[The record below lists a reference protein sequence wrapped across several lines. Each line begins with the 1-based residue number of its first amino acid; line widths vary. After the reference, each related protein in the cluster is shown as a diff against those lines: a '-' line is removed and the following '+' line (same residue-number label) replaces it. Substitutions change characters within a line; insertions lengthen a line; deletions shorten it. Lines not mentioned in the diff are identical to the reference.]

1 MGDELRARAD
11 GGDETVQAGSAGA
24 ADSTG
29 ADAGE
34 QWRRGF
40 LDPENW
46 HDLAERGT
54 PRNG

>member
-1 MGDELRARAD
+1 MSDEMMASTNARDDALTA
-11 GGDETVQAGSAGA
+11 GGDAREAG
-24 ADSTG
+24 
-29 ADAGE
+29 GE
-34 QWRRGF
+34 RDGWRRGF

>member
-1 MGDELRARAD
+1 MGDELEARAEARED
-11 GGDETVQAGSAGA
+11 GGQAGGGAGDPA
-24 ADSTG
+24 RGG
-29 ADAGE
+29 AE

>member
-1 MGDELRARAD
+1 MGNEIMA
-11 GGDETVQAGSAGA
+11 
-24 ADSTG
+24 G
-29 ADAGE
+29 ADARDDAPAPGGGARE
-34 QWRRGF
+34 GGNERDGWRRGF